1 MTPRL
6 PVVQDS
12 SGCASQLISH
22 SDEEIFPKLFQK
34 VSPRTAVS
42 SETIHEKCILG
53 GLRGGLGSDNDLLRK
68 KVFFGSLEQIVHRS
82 SNLTFFWLL
91 EISHGRSSFCVV
103 CF

>member
-12 SGCASQLISH
+12 SGCASQLISP

-68 KVFFGSLEQIVHRS
+68 KIVLMYCNFSHQKMKFFCDLI
-82 SNLTFFWLL
+82 LDLA
-91 EISHGRSSFCVV
+91 I
-103 CF
+103 